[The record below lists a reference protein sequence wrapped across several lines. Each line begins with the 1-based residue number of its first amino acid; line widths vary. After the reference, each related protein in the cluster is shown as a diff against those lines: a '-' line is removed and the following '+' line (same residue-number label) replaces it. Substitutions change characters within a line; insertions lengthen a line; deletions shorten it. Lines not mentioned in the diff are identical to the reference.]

1 MASSRMFSTVYT
13 KEHEYLKADGDT
25 YFMGISD
32 FAQSELG
39 DVVFVDL
46 PEVGA
51 EFSQGDALGSV
62 ESVKAAS
69 SVYAP
74 VDCEIVEINE
84 SLEDNHALVNESA
97 EGEGWMVKL
106 KATSPDQL
114 SGLMDADAYAAFCN
128 EE

>member
-1 MASSRMFSTVYT
+1 MHLSRSLRLVSRRAMVSRAMASSRMFSTVYT

-51 EFSQGDALGSV
+51 EFSQVLFLFNQINAYV
-62 ESVKAAS
+62 WIPAS
-69 SVYAP
+69 F
-74 VDCEIVEINE
+74 
-84 SLEDNHALVNESA
+84 L
-97 EGEGWMVKL
+97 
-106 KATSPDQL
+106 
-114 SGLMDADAYAAFCN
+114 
-128 EE
+128 

>member
-1 MASSRMFSTVYT
+1 MHTCGFLQVFSKQLNVYLRMLSKFR
-13 KEHEYLKADGDT
+13 G
-25 YFMGISD
+25 
-32 FAQSELG
+32 
-39 DVVFVDL
+39 
-46 PEVGA
+46 
-51 EFSQGDALGSV
+51 QGDALGSV